1 MCGCVDILQD
11 LMCGCVDMLQDL
23 MCGWPYCR
31 IIICTF
37 EGTFERRYYEG
48 MLYSE
53 FQPACLGRGNKFA
66 KFTGWWRSHIEYHI
80 HPNFFS
86 TLGTLEGTFEGTK
99 VTFIRLLIGRELD
112 HLQKSQTKQP
122 YGRLLLLYCWL
133 TTMCDASRVLSTAT
147 VLRDVLIVALGVHV
161 VVVLTRTPL
170 VNEESTPRRLLMR
183 RW

>member
-1 MCGCVDILQD
+1 MFTTNPSLLLKPIIDRLEINLMCGCVDILQD

-66 KFTGWWRSHIEYHI
+66 KFTGW
-80 HPNFFS
+80 
-86 TLGTLEGTFEGTK
+86 
-99 VTFIRLLIGRELD
+99 
-112 HLQKSQTKQP
+112 
-122 YGRLLLLYCWL
+122 
-133 TTMCDASRVLSTAT
+133 
-147 VLRDVLIVALGVHV
+147 
-161 VVVLTRTPL
+161 
-170 VNEESTPRRLLMR
+170 
-183 RW
+183 